1 MRCNIIIHSVSGN
14 IYIIASYLQDRLKES
29 GIDARLYRVEDPDL
43 HILAAEND
51 SVNQYLED
59 ILDLSVANEETL
71 EKADM
76 IILGAPTRFGGMT
89 AEMKAFLDSTY
100 DMCEERR
107 LVGRLFGCFTSCSHS
122 ICEGSHALDSMLY
135 WAQNMS
141 LLHIPYGV
149 HPEVRLSNQPV
160 AGIVHLEGRDKGIRP
175 SDKLGDVID
184 KYVEGILSYL

>member
-14 IYIIASYLQDRLKES
+14 IYIIASYLQDRLNES

-76 IILGAPTRFGGMT
+76 IILGAPTRFGGMA

-107 LVGRLFGCFTSCSHS
+107 LVGRLFGCFTSCAHS

>member
-59 ILDLSVANEETL
+59 ILELSVANEETL
-71 EKADM
+71 EEADM

-107 LVGRLFGCFTSCSHS
+107 LVGRLFGCFTSCAHS

-141 LLHIPYGV
+141 LLHIPSGV

>member
-107 LVGRLFGCFTSCSHS
+107 LVGRLFGCFTSCAHS

-175 SDKLGDVID
+175 SDKLSDVID